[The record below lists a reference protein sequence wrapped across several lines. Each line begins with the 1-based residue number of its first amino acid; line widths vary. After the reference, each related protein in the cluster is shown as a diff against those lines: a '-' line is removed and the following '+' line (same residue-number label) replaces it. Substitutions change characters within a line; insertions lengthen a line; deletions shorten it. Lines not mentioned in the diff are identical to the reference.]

1 VSKIAGEINERTA
14 ERLKQQLEMAEA
26 IIAADGALITGLK
39 NDLAA
44 ALAACKAKDEALN
57 AIATTGVIR
66 EAKWCGMSAKDIA
79 ELALA
84 ATDDLDGLIL
94 CHAEPCRD
102 DGRCQ
107 YAIDHGAE
115 GLGHCLE
122 GKCYMPLYRAW
133 EPKT

>member
-1 VSKIAGEINERTA
+1 MS
-14 ERLKQQLEMAEA
+14 LKQTYDDAVLKVLQSDGKRIAELDA
-26 IIAADGALITGLK
+26 ECYELCQQ
-39 NDLAA
+39 LAA
-44 ALAACKAKDEALN
+44 ALAAIKVKDEALN

-84 ATDDLDGLIL
+84 ATADLDGLIL

-115 GLGHCLE
+115 GLGHCQE
-122 GKCYMPLYRAW
+122 GKCCMPLYRAW
-133 EPKT
+133 EPKP